1 MPLINERIQTLLQDP
16 GAAKVLATADKL
28 GVPHLMLDHTITSNE
43 QGQIIYLELI
53 ETSVTNVNLVN
64 SIWFKKKVAI
74 QLSGSGNGETYLIKG
89 YPVYS
94 IICGPVFEH
103 YYKLSMDRNPEF
115 DLSTVWVIEPDE
127 VIEDSYEARKSK
139 ERAEHPLVM
148 HLDRLA
154 K

>member
-1 MPLINERIQTLLQDP
+1 MPLISGRIQTLLQDP
-16 GAAKVLATADKL
+16 QATKVLATADKL
-28 GVPHLMLDHTITSNE
+28 GSPHIILDSTITSNE

-53 ETSVTNVNLVN
+53 ETSQTNVNLVN
-64 SIWFKKKVAI
+64 SIWFKRKVAI
-74 QLSGSGNGETYLIKG
+74 QLSGSGEAYLIKG

-94 IICGPVFEH
+94 IICGPLFEH
-103 YYKLSMDRNPEF
+103 YYKLCAARNPEF

-127 VIEDSYEARKSK
+127 VSEDTYEARKSQ